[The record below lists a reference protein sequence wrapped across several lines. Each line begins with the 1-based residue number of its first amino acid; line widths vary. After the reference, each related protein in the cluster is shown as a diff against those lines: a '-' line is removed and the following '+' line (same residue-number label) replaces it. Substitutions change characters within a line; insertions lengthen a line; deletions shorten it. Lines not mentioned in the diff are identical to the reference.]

1 MVDGAEAN
9 EPTYKKVVYERP
21 SQSVP
26 KMRPRIRERNL
37 GRLDCS
43 TAQERV
49 VRMCSA
55 VVVPTQFRTIESRII
70 DFRRANPCSI
80 ARDQNQNITTYLTR
94 CPQTDGGNSPS
105 LRCCQ
110 PLWQPQRR
118 FTFKP
123 PLAAYSLS
131 IDVNAPPLRRSRRY
145 FATLPSELAPFS
157 QGERS
162 AAAIFANLMP
172 KVTARV
178 HGPRQKI
185 RARRV
190 VDKHTSALAGSPT
203 GHIHRNRGWHLASV
217 SNGTEASWP
226 LSTPGVAAK
235 SLPNRHAMPCDQ
247 SENPAPNTVSA
258 FSVLITFKFSF
269 RGNVL
274 RVGATLSNRRRI
286 DLSNVCSVYTIKR
299 LRLVS
304 N

>member
-172 KVTARV
+172 KVTARRDLQLAIYIGIV
-178 HGPRQKI
+178 AGI
-185 RARRV
+185 V
-190 VDKHTSALAGSPT
+190 V
-203 GHIHRNRGWHLASV
+203 ASV